1 MRNWVTAVVAFVLG
15 GCSLPGK
22 GGGEALAK
30 SGTDTMVTPGV
41 LRLEGRVVRTNVR
54 LNFVVL
60 DFGLTGLP
68 AIGRQF
74 AIYRLGQRVGL
85 VRVSGPAWDTYTV
98 ADIIDGEIWK
108 GDEALTK

>member
-60 DFGLTGLP
+60 
-68 AIGRQF
+68 AIKN
-74 AIYRLGQRVGL
+74 
-85 VRVSGPAWDTYTV
+85 VRELDA
-98 ADIIDGEIWK
+98 A
-108 GDEALTK
+108 